1 MLLLT
6 NHKAMNKKI
15 GLYLDNTTGRVLAI
29 IGENKNFLQRNISYI
44 ERTVEEIEPF
54 LQQEGSRLFYNQD
67 NFEGME
73 VSDFI
78 RTK

>member
-1 MLLLT
+1 M
-6 NHKAMNKKI
+6 KKKI

-29 IGENKNFLQRNISYI
+29 IGENENFLQRNVSYI